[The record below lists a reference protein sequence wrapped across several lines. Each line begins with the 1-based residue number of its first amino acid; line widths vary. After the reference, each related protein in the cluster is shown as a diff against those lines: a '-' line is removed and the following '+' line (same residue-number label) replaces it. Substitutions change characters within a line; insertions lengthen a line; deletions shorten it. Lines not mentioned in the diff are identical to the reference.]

1 MTAKLLRCTPIIA
14 VVEAIRM
21 CKSSQDG
28 SDTSAEYHDLSVRDY
43 NLVIR
48 CINSGHTSV
57 LEHCVFTFAIRLSRA
72 CLQEFSRTRIAVESV
87 QSSRFTLGKLLRKED
102 HDNLHDLFYHT
113 GNEFVDM
120 ASLSAMQT
128 LRELVQGGIPNDLA
142 KYAIPESMLTQLIF
156 TINARSL
163 RNLFNTRLNK
173 DVLLEY
179 RNLAWDMYDAIPSSH
194 HVLFEDIIKDKP
206 ERPQ

>member
-1 MTAKLLRCTPIIA
+1 MTAAKILRFTPLIA

-21 CKSSQDG
+21 CKASQDK
-28 SDTSAEYHDLSVRDY
+28 SDTDELSWDLGPKDRD
-43 NLVIR
+43 LVVR

-57 LEHCVFTFAIRLSRA
+57 LEHCVFTFEIKLSRA

-87 QSSRFTLGKLLRKED
+87 QSSRFTLGKLLRKETD
-102 HDNLHDLFYHT
+102 VEELYYHT
-113 GNEFVDM
+113 GNAMVDA
-120 ASLSAMQT
+120 ASRSQMED

-179 RNLAWDMYDAIPSSH
+179 RKLAWDMHEAIPNGH
-194 HVLFEDIIKDKP
+194 HVLFEDIVKDKP
-206 ERPQ
+206 ERP

>member
-1 MTAKLLRCTPIIA
+1 MTAAKILRCSPIVV

-21 CKSSQDG
+21 CKASQDK
-28 SDTSAEYHDLSVRDY
+28 SDTDEHACSLGEKDRDLV
-43 NLVIR
+43 VR

-57 LEHCVFTFAIRLSRA
+57 LEHCVFTFEIKLSRA

-87 QSSRFTLGKLLRKED
+87 QSSRFTLGKLLRKETD
-102 HDNLHDLFYHT
+102 VEELYYHT
-113 GNEFVDM
+113 GNSVVDS
-120 ASLSAMQT
+120 ASLCQMQN
-128 LRELVQGGIPNDLA
+128 LREIVMCGIPNDLA

-163 RNLFNTRLNK
+163 CNLFNTRMNK

-179 RNLAWDMYDAIPSSH
+179 RNLAWDMHTAIPTSH
-194 HVLFEDIIKDKP
+194 HVLFEDIVKDKP
-206 ERPQ
+206 ERP

>member
-1 MTAKLLRCTPIIA
+1 MTAKLTRYTDIHV

-21 CKSSQDG
+21 CKASGDH
-28 SDTSAEYHDLSVRDY
+28 SDTEEGSWHLGPKDRDLV
-43 NLVIR
+43 VR

-87 QSSRFTLGKLLRKED
+87 QSSRFTLGKLLRKEQD
-102 HDNLHDLFYHT
+102 VEELYYHT
-113 GNEFVDM
+113 GNAMVDA
-120 ASLSAMQT
+120 ASRSQMED

-163 RNLFNTRLNK
+163 RNLFNTRMNK

-179 RNLAWDMYDAIPSSH
+179 RKLAWDMYDAIPRSH

>member
-1 MTAKLLRCTPIIA
+1 MTAAKLLRCSPLIS

-21 CKSSQDG
+21 CKASQDK
-28 SDTSAEYHDLSVRDY
+28 SDTEDLSLYLGPKDRD
-43 NLVIR
+43 LVIR

-57 LEHCVFTFAIRLSRA
+57 LEHCVFTFEIKLTRG

-87 QSSRFTLGKLLRKED
+87 QSSRFTLGKLLRKD
-102 HDNLHDLFYHT
+102 VDLEELYYHT
-113 GNEFVDM
+113 GNPRVDAKSRAHM
-120 ASLSAMQT
+120 EDLC
-128 LRELVQGGIPNDLA
+128 ELVREGISNDEA

-173 DVLLEY
+173 DVLREY
-179 RNLAWDMYDAIPSSH
+179 RKLAWDMYLAIPATH
-194 HVLFEDIIKDKP
+194 HVFFEDIIKDKP
-206 ERPQ
+206 ERPE

>member
-1 MTAKLLRCTPIIA
+1 MSAKLLRCTPIIA
-14 VVEAIRM
+14 VIEAIRM

-28 SDTSAEYHDLSVRDY
+28 SDTLAGYNDLSVRDY

-87 QSSRFTLGKLLRKED
+87 QSSRFTLGKLLRKEQD
-102 HDNLHDLFYHT
+102 VEELYYHT
-113 GNEFVDM
+113 GNARVDA
-120 ASLSAMQT
+120 ASRSQMED

-179 RNLAWDMYDAIPSSH
+179 RKLAWDMYDAIPSSH

-206 ERPQ
+206 ERPR

>member
-1 MTAKLLRCTPIIA
+1 MTVAKLLRCTPVIA

-21 CKSSQDG
+21 CKASQDK
-28 SDTSAEYHDLSVRDY
+28 SDTEDLSLYLGPKDHD
-43 NLVIR
+43 LVIR

-57 LEHCVFTFAIRLSRA
+57 LEHCVFTFEVKLSRA

-87 QSSRFTLGKLLRKED
+87 QSSRFTLGKLLRKEQEID
-102 HDNLHDLFYHT
+102 DLYYHT
-113 GNEFVDM
+113 GNSDVDT
-120 ASLSAMQT
+120 ASHVQMMHLKA
-128 LRELVQGGIPNDLA
+128 LVQTGISNDLA

-179 RNLAWDMYDAIPSSH
+179 RKLAWDMHKAIPASH
-194 HVLFEDIIKDKP
+194 HVFFEDIIKDKP
-206 ERPQ
+206 ERPE